1 LSEFLTNLSLEHIA
15 AVDQALK
22 HVVLTKYLALEFD
35 RKVTNK
41 SIFLGSSDSVFA
53 DDHSTRFSS
62 YRYCFKLFRGV
73 INFKVIKGKTVTLS
87 LTEAELLAL
96 TITAKEYIRW
106 LRFFS
111 QIQFEINDN
120 TKVYCNNLQTIR
132 LLKQETLKLKTAL
145 RHVDIH

>member
-1 LSEFLTNLSLEHIA
+1 LPDHIT

-41 SIFLGSSDSVFA
+41 SIFLGSSDSVFT
-53 DDHSTRFSS
+53 DDYSTRFSS

-106 LRFFS
+106 LRFFL
-111 QIQFEINDN
+111 QI
-120 TKVYCNNLQTIR
+120 
-132 LLKQETLKLKTAL
+132 
-145 RHVDIH
+145 